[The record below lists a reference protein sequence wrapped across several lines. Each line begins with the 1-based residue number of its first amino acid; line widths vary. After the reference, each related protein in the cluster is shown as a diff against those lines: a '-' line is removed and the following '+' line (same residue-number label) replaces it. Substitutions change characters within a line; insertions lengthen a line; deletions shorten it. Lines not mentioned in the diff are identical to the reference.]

1 MSEWHCFKCKVEVEE
16 DDVPMLYLDMLG
28 FHPGMVCRKCGLMLL
43 PESVGWGLVRKDEE
57 EIEAKMD

>member
-1 MSEWHCFKCKVEVEE
+1 VEVEE
-16 DDVPMLYLDMLG
+16 DDIPMLYLDMLG